1 MYLVSTTSTPKFFFE
16 FYVLL
21 QMHARGTLELEK
33 SAMHHHN
40 YYISHHDRRPLL
52 IRPSYSI
59 QVYCNSSTP
68 CCTHTIL
75 RRKLYTLLGAL
86 VIGASRLSAFSE
98 SLALKSLWVN
108 SSEQSHIIFS
118 SLKQARARTKIIS
131 GMSDRTHVICNLYPH
146 TLPSSYLY
154 LQPSSISNLLDSG
167 RQVFFSIYLVY
178 VCPFS
183 PSAFQTSRYNLT
195 FWMSKPTVG
204 PLVFQPSFGL
214 KTQ

>member
-52 IRPSYSI
+52 IRPSYLI
-59 QVYCNSSTP
+59 QVYCNSSIL

-118 SLKQARARTKIIS
+118 SLKQARTKIIS
-131 GMSDRTHVICNLYPH
+131 GMSDHTHAICNLYPH
-146 TLPSSYLY
+146 TLPSSYICT
-154 LQPSSISNLLDSG
+154 SSHPA
-167 RQVFFSIYLVY
+167 Y
-178 VCPFS
+178 
-183 PSAFQTSRYNLT
+183 LT
-195 FWMSKPTVG
+195 FQILDVKYF
-204 PLVFQPSFGL
+204 FQYILSTSVLSALPHSRRPDII
-214 KTQ
+214 

>member
-1 MYLVSTTSTPKFFFE
+1 MLCIWYLLLVHPSSFSSSMC
-16 FYVLL
+16 LL

-40 YYISHHDRRPLL
+40 YYIPHHDRRPLL

-118 SLKQARARTKIIS
+118 SLKQARARTKIVS
-131 GMSDRTHVICNLYPH
+131 GMSDHTHAICNLYPH
-146 TLPSSYLY
+146 TLPSSYICT
-154 LQPSSISNLLDSG
+154 SSHPA
-167 RQVFFSIYLVY
+167 Y
-178 VCPFS
+178 
-183 PSAFQTSRYNLT
+183 LT
-195 FWMSKPTVG
+195 FQILDVKYF
-204 PLVFQPSFGL
+204 FQYILSTSVLSALPHSRRPDII
-214 KTQ
+214 

>member
-1 MYLVSTTSTPKFFFE
+1 MLCIWLVSTTSTPKFFFE

-108 SSEQSHIIFS
+108 CNVAIVLAHELRLNRSQNLFKETLQWKLRISFQKHRCENLIRPRLGKNIGKCLLFHIKGPNKFEKA
-118 SLKQARARTKIIS
+118 KQR
-131 GMSDRTHVICNLYPH
+131 
-146 TLPSSYLY
+146 
-154 LQPSSISNLLDSG
+154 
-167 RQVFFSIYLVY
+167 
-178 VCPFS
+178 
-183 PSAFQTSRYNLT
+183 
-195 FWMSKPTVG
+195 
-204 PLVFQPSFGL
+204 SFL
-214 KTQ
+214 A